1 MKKTSLIVIAFL
13 LSVLLCACGGRIPS
27 PATGTDATAPQPTVE
42 WGDDLTV
49 RVTFP
54 EGLTLIETAE
64 KLTLIDSAFVGK
76 LMENTISLLKLL
88 CERNRIELFHECFM
102 DYEKLYNASRQT
114 TFVTVISAVELTD
127 TERERIKASLEAK
140 YKLSVELRCEIDK
153 SIMGGIIIKTDDAIM
168 EGSLSRRLQGV
179 KEVINK

>member
-1 MKKTSLIVIAFL
+1 MKNKISIEYAEAIFAIAMEENKTAEYYEDLRLVDGLIKESPEYLEL
-13 LSVLLCACGGRIPS
+13 LMSPS
-27 PATGTDATAPQPTVE
+27 
-42 WGDDLTV
+42 
-49 RVTFP
+49 
-54 EGLTLIETAE
+54 IETEE
-64 KLTLIDSAFVGK
+64 KLSLIDSAFLGK
-76 LMENTISLLKLL
+76 LMENTVSLIKLL

-114 TFVTVISAVELTD
+114 AFVTVISAVELTD

-153 SIMGGIIIKTDDAIM
+153 SIMGGIIIKTDDTIM
-168 EGSLSRRLQGV
+168 DGSLFRKLQDV

>member
-1 MKKTSLIVIAFL
+1 MKNKISIEYAEAIFAIAMEENKTAEYYEDLRLVDSLIKESPEYLEL
-13 LSVLLCACGGRIPS
+13 LMSPS
-27 PATGTDATAPQPTVE
+27 
-42 WGDDLTV
+42 
-49 RVTFP
+49 
-54 EGLTLIETAE
+54 IETAE

-76 LMENTISLLKLL
+76 LMENTISLIKLL
-88 CERNRIELFHECFM
+88 CERNRIELFRECFM

-114 TFVTVISAVELTD
+114 AFVTVISAVELTD

-168 EGSLSRRLQGV
+168 DGSLSRRLQDV

>member
-1 MKKTSLIVIAFL
+1 MKNKISIEYAEAIFAIAM
-13 LSVLLCACGGRIPS
+13 
-27 PATGTDATAPQPTVE
+27 E
-42 WGDDLTV
+42 
-49 RVTFP
+49 
-54 EGLTLIETAE
+54 ENKTAE
-64 KLTLIDSAFVGK
+64 YYEELRLVDGLIKESPEYLELLMSPSIEAEEKLSLIDSAFLGK
-76 LMENTISLLKLL
+76 LMDNTINLIKLL

-102 DYEKLYNASRQT
+102 DYERLYNASRQT
-114 TFVTVISAVELTD
+114 AFVTVISAVELTD

-168 EGSLSRRLQGV
+168 DGSLFRKLQDV

>member
-1 MKKTSLIVIAFL
+1 MKNKISIEYAEAIFAIAM
-13 LSVLLCACGGRIPS
+13 
-27 PATGTDATAPQPTVE
+27 E
-42 WGDDLTV
+42 
-49 RVTFP
+49 
-54 EGLTLIETAE
+54 ENKTAE
-64 KLTLIDSAFVGK
+64 YYEDLCLVDGLIKESPEYLELLMSPSIEAEEKLSLIDSAFLGK
-76 LMENTISLLKLL
+76 LMDNTINLIKLL

-102 DYEKLYNASRQT
+102 DYERLYNASRQT
-114 TFVTVISAVELTD
+114 AFVTVISAVELTD

-168 EGSLSRRLQGV
+168 DGSLFRKLQDV